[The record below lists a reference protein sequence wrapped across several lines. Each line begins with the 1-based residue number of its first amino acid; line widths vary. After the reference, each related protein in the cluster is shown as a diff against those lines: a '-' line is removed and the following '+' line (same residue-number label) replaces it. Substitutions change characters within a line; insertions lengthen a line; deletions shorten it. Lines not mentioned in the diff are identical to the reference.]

1 MVADKSNSRTKDYAW
16 IRQFGHAQVSD
27 SKMRAFQLGEDE
39 LIDEKTSRIN
49 TVNRQKS
56 TIKMN
61 EISAQKPETLLR
73 KKVIDTSKISPQG
86 MISTM
91 ASMTTPKTQTNFGS
105 SKLGNVS
112 SGKKNYHP
120 RENKSYFASASKFKQ
135 VDWNSKSSS
144 RVKLGL
150 GDRKIS
156 EPRLLQ
162 PRTFDNSPHKLT
174 QSQSTSKKF
183 VISSEKT
190 SPLAGTSP

>member
-1 MVADKSNSRTKDYAW
+1 LKITSDQQSSKIKDYAW
-16 IRQFGHAQVSD
+16 IRQFGHPQASH
-27 SKMRAFQLGEDE
+27 SKIRPFQLGEDE
-39 LIDEKTSRIN
+39 LVDEKSSRIN

-73 KKVIDTSKISPQG
+73 KKVIETSKVSPQG
-86 MISTM
+86 MVSSL

-105 SKLGNVS
+105 SKLGYVS

-120 RENKSYFASASKFKQ
+120 KENKSYFASASKFKQ

-162 PRTFDNSPHKLT
+162 PRTFENSPKTLT
-174 QSQSTSKKF
+174 
-183 VISSEKT
+183 
-190 SPLAGTSP
+190 